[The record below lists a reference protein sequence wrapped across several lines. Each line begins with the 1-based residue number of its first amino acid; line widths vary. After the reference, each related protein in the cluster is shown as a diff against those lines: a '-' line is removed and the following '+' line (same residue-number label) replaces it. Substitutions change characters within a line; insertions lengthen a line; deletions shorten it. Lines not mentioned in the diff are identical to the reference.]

1 MKKNLLVV
9 LMAGSMMGLASCGG
23 NNNSAPSEA
32 DMVRQKEEAKMQ
44 AYQDSIDELER
55 VRKEEELKAE
65 EERIE
70 REKTVERAK
79 LERNFPDYTDVV
91 IVTQRSY
98 FHSTPTDESINQKKF
113 LVNGDQTTVIK
124 TKNGFG
130 YVEFYNANRDK
141 LTAGWLDL
149 HDLEALEYG
158 DY

>member
-1 MKKNLLVV
+1 MKKNLLFV
-9 LMAGSMMGLASCGG
+9 LIAGSIIGLASCG
-23 NNNSAPSEA
+23 NKSDAPASSADA
-32 DMVRQKEEAKMQ
+32 DRAAEQLRMKAME
-44 AYQDSIDELER
+44 DSINDLER
-55 VRKEEELKAE
+55 AKKDAELAAE

-98 FHSTPTDESINQKKF
+98 FNSNPTDESINQKKF

>member
-1 MKKNLLVV
+1 MKKNLLIV
-9 LMAGSMMGLASCGG
+9 LMAGSLMGLASCGG

-55 VRKEEELKAE
+55 VRKEEEW
-65 EERIE
+65 ID

>member
-9 LMAGSMMGLASCGG
+9 FIAGSIMGLASCGG
-23 NNNSAPSEA
+23 NNNSAPSQA
-32 DMVRQKEEAKMQ
+32 DMDRQKDELKMQ
-44 AYQDSIDELER
+44 AYEDSIKELER
-55 VRKEEELKAE
+55 VKKEEELAAE

-98 FHSTPTDESINQKKF
+98 FHSTPSDESINQKKF

>member
-44 AYQDSIDELER
+44 AYKDSIDELER
-55 VRKEEELKAE
+55 VRKEDELKAE

-98 FHSTPTDESINQKKF
+98 FHS
-113 LVNGDQTTVIK
+113 
-124 TKNGFG
+124 
-130 YVEFYNANRDK
+130 
-141 LTAGWLDL
+141 
-149 HDLEALEYG
+149 
-158 DY
+158 